1 VGRFRGSFFFLVFV
15 DALSTDT
22 ETMSARRVALRA
34 GVAAL
39 TLACVGCAV
48 LVCGVMLAR
57 TINEPAEM
65 MYEHKGSWGGF
76 LRSEQRARSPN
87 DLSINDV
94 QLLKDAEQDI
104 KKQHKQDIK
113 TKRMDQ
119 AAYTKEKEQEKL
131 ARLKKQKAAAK
142 AAAADAALARAA
154 PKRAPKA
161 VPLQPKKGLKLSRR
175 DKQLLDIAN
184 KQIKRHH
191 AAELA
196 EEKRDQQAEQKVQ
209 KAKEAKDKARAAYAH
224 AASRAAGAKS
234 SAVSEKDTW
243 GGFLPKV
250 SLPGIKAKAAKGA
263 AAPKAAAPADSRVV
277 ATEKALKAVGVNG
290 AALKLLASAEKSQK
304 HDTKI
309 GNEVRQRD
317 DIAFYQMAK
326 KGGSI
331 FFDHKAQ
338 EEATKENR
346 HIQQE
351 ASIGLTKATE
361 DDDYEYREHAWKQ

>member
-1 VGRFRGSFFFLVFV
+1 MV
-15 DALSTDT
+15 
-22 ETMSARRVALRA
+22 LRA

-39 TLACVGCAV
+39 TLACIGCAV
-48 LVCGVMLAR
+48 LVCGVVLAR
-57 TINEPAEM
+57 AVNEPAELL
-65 MYEHKGSWGGF
+65 YEHKGSWGGF
-76 LRSEQRARSPN
+76 LKSERRARSPN
-87 DLSINDV
+87 DLSINDM
-94 QLLKDAEQDI
+94 QLLKDAEKDI
-104 KKQHKQDIK
+104 KKQHKQAIK
-113 TKRMDQ
+113 TKRTDQ
-119 AAYTKEKEQEKL
+119 AAYKKEQQQEKL
-131 ARLKKQKAAAK
+131 ALLKKQKAAAK
-142 AAAADAALARAA
+142 AAAADAALAKAA
-154 PKRAPKA
+154 PKRAPRA

-196 EEKRDQQAEQKVQ
+196 EEKRDQQAEEKRQ
-209 KAKEAKDKARAAYAH
+209 KAKKAKDKAKAAYAQ
-224 AASRAAGAKS
+224 AASRATGAAKV
-234 SAVSEKDTW
+234 SAVSEKDSW

-250 SLPGIKAKAAKGA
+250 SLPGIKDKAAKMA
-263 AAPKAAAPADSRVV
+263 AAPKAAAPVDSRVV

-304 HDTKI
+304 HDTKM

-331 FFDHKAQ
+331 FFDNKAQ
-338 EEATKENR
+338 AEATKENR

-361 DDDYEYREHAWKQ
+361 DDDYDYREHAWKQ